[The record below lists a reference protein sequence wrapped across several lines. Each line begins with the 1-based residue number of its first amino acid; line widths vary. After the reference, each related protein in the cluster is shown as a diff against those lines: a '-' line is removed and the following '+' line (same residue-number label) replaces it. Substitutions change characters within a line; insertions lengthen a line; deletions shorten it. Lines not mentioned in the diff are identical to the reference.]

1 MCINCLV
8 FNLVLKINKIKRCFL
23 LLLMILDLAYYNT
36 KQLHVR
42 VSTQSFHIL
51 YFIEPCSS
59 QQLVLL
65 INKSILRVRKLN
77 WSLQRCTWWLL
88 LLIIHFTILVK
99 LYLLLH
105 FLACRYYLTLKL
117 IAQRLNTFLVFKGH
131 FLLNLKRGES
141 NPNHSFFFSQF

>member
-1 MCINCLV
+1 MCIKCLV
-8 FNLVLKINKIKRCFL
+8 FNLVLKIIKIKRRFL
-23 LLLMILDLAYYNT
+23 L

-117 IAQRLNTFLVFKGH
+117 MGQRLNTFLVSKGH